1 MYITVNELAS
11 ILNKTKRQIQYMIS
25 NKFAQPINPDTHR
38 RDGGYRFS
46 PTEVERLKEIYTRND
61 LSLKEASRIVGI
73 TPQYLN
79 QLALDNKIQSSMVS
93 IGHRLERRFTKEN
106 CKKILVELKQKKHSK
121 RNNQYGRKLSNY
133 SNGVRLFKHIIL
145 DDQKCVIVNT
155 DPLSVLNEKG
165 ESVNINNIDINIE
178 GWIDKPYVTRKGFV
192 EFQIPIPKYVDHPA
206 YNLFYTLI
214 KQIGPKNIQF
224 FETPLGDYYIRTRQS
239 KIHISDDE
247 FYLLQKFILKGRIE
261 NTKDCIVLSSGFDQV
276 LLDIPYDTHKKLS
289 TLAYKNQ
296 QSVNDLFLNIIEEFL
311 GELDEE

>member
-25 NKFAQPINPDTHR
+25 NRIAQPINPDTHR

-46 PTEVERLKEIYTRND
+46 STEVERLKEIYNRND

-79 QLALDNKIQSSMVS
+79 QLALVNKIQSSMVS
-93 IGHRLERRFTKEN
+93 VGHRLERRFTKED
-106 CKKILVELKQKKHSK
+106 CESILVELKQKKHSK
-121 RNNQYGRKLSNY
+121 RNNQYGKRLSNY
-133 SNGVRLFKHIIL
+133 SNGVRLFKHITL
-145 DDQKCVIVNT
+145 DDQKYVIVNT

-165 ESVNINNIDINIE
+165 ETVYINSIDINIE
-178 GWIDKPYVTRKGFV
+178 RWIDKPYVTKKGFV
-192 EFQIPIPKYVDHPA
+192 EFQIPIPKYVEHPA

-239 KIHISDDE
+239 KIHLCDDQ
-247 FYLLQKFILKGRIE
+247 FDLLQKFILKGRIE
-261 NTKDCIVLSSGFDQV
+261 KTADFIFLSSDFDQV
-276 LLDIPYDTHKKLS
+276 LLDIPYDTHKKVA
-289 TLAYKNQ
+289 TLAHKNQ
-296 QSVNDLFLNIIEEFL
+296 QSVNDLFLNIIEEYL
-311 GELDEE
+311 GDLDEE